1 MTIGVLRLLRVGLN
15 VGDLDRASAFY
26 RDALGFSAIDRQS
39 YRQAGIDLLAG
50 DGVRVRTERLG
61 LGSQQIELSQFELPG
76 ASYPADSTAAD
87 LWFQHFAIVTRDM
100 AAAYERLERSG
111 STPITR
117 DGPQRL
123 PPAAGSVVAYK
134 FRDPDGHPLE
144 LIHFPPGG
152 RNPVRRFGPLG
163 PTTGIDHSAVSVAD
177 ADRSVAFY
185 SALGLSVSSREVN
198 SGPAQDRLD
207 GLSSVSVRVIGM
219 LPADTP
225 TPHVELLS
233 YDNPRGRPASVS
245 SSYRDIADSKLI
257 FEIADLATFIQELAL
272 AGISPDSTIKD
283 GVKTSAA
290 RLRDPDGHRLVL
302 LQKA

>member
-1 MTIGVLRLLRVGLN
+1 MTPGVQRLLRVGLN

-26 RDALGFSAIDRQS
+26 RDALGFSVIDVP
-39 YRQAGIDLLAG
+39 AG
-50 DGVRVRTERLG
+50 DGVGVRTERLG
-61 LGSQQIELSQFELPG
+61 LGAQQIELSQFEIPG
-76 ASYPADSTAAD
+76 ASYPAASTAAD

-100 AAAYERLERSG
+100 AGAYERLERHG
-111 STPITR
+111 ATPITR

-144 LIHFPPGG
+144 LIHFPLGG
-152 RNPVRRFGPLG
+152 RDRVLRSGLSG

-185 SALGLSVSSREVN
+185 RALGLSVSAREVN

-207 GLSSVSVRVIGM
+207 GLSRVSVQVIAM
-219 LPADTP
+219 LPADRP

-233 YDNPRGRPASVS
+233 YDSPRGRPAAVS
-245 SSYRDIADSKLI
+245 SSHRDIADSALI
-257 FEIADLATFIQELAL
+257 FETADLAALIHDLAL
-272 AGISPDSTIKD
+272 AGISADLTMDD
-283 GVKTSAA
+283 GLKPSAA
-290 RLRDPDGHRLVL
+290 QLRDPDGHRLIL